1 MEYKSLA
8 RALSVLLAIVSLFM
22 ALCAIAGVL
31 LGEGMG
37 PVRSFGF
44 SVVAGLACAAFVR
57 FSGGGKMGL
66 SPRAGYLFVTLSW
79 VLAAA
84 IGATPFALSG
94 VIPSWQDAFFEAM
107 SGFTTTGATILSDVE
122 RLPASLLLWR
132 ATTHWLGGMGIVVL
146 TVAVFPLLGI
156 NGRALMEAESPGP
169 QIEKFT
175 PRLSQTASILWFL
188 YCGLTVVCVALLM
201 LGGMNAVD
209 AICHAFAAMGTGGYS
224 TKNLSVGAF
233 GSAYVDVVLT
243 VFMILAGSNFAIYW
257 KMLSGKFRVAVR
269 DAEWRVY
276 LAIIACSSLAIAIN
290 LLATGAYPSFAEA
303 LRYAAFQVATIIT
316 TTGFATA
323 DYLKWPFF
331 SQTVLFLLMFIG
343 GCAGSTAG
351 GIKVG
356 RALTMLKMGFSEMKY
371 LLNPRGV
378 YGIFVNGEY
387 MHKTVVYDIA
397 AMVFLYFV
405 TALASTLVVSVG
417 GYDIM
422 TCLTATLATLGNIG
436 PGFSLVGPAF
446 NYGFFP
452 GWIKIWLSFV
462 MLVGRLEIYTVLVLF
477 TRAFW
482 KR

>member
-22 ALCAIAGVL
+22 ALCAVAGFF
-31 LGEGMG
+31 LGEGFG
-37 PVRSFGF
+37 PVRSFGLSF
-44 SVVAGLACAAFVR
+44 GIGLACAAFFG
-57 FSGGGKMGL
+57 FSGGGKVGL

-79 VLAAA
+79 VFATVL
-84 IGATPFALSG
+84 GATPFVVSG
-94 VIPSWQDAFFEAM
+94 YIPSWPDALFETM
-107 SGFTTTGATILSDVE
+107 SGFTTTGATNLADIE
-122 RLPASLLLWR
+122 RLPQSLLLWR

-169 QIEKFT
+169 QVEKFT
-175 PRLSQTASILWFL
+175 PRLSQTASILWFM
-188 YCGLTVVCVALLM
+188 YCGLTVACVALLM
-201 LGGMNAVD
+201 FGGMGAVD
-209 AICHAFAAMGTGGYS
+209 AVCHAFAAMGTGGYS

-233 GSAYVDVVLT
+233 DSAYIDVVLT
-243 VFMILAGSNFAIYW
+243 AFMILAGSNFAIYW
-257 KMLSGKFRVAVR
+257 KMLSGKFRIAAR
-269 DAEWRVY
+269 DAEWRAY
-276 LAIIACSSLAIAIN
+276 LAVIAFASLAIAVN
-290 LLATGAYPSFAEA
+290 LLATGAYPSFAQA

-323 DYLKWPFF
+323 DYLQWPFF

-387 MHKTVVYDIA
+387 MRKTVVYDIA

-405 TALASTLVVSVG
+405 AALASTLVVSIG

-422 TCLTATLATLGNIG
+422 TCLSATLATLGNIG
-436 PGFSLVGPAF
+436 PGFSLVGPMF

-452 GWIKIWLSFV
+452 GWIKLWLTFV
-462 MLVGRLEIYTVLVLF
+462 MLVGRLEVYTVLVLF

>member
-22 ALCAIAGVL
+22 ALCALAGVL
-31 LGEGMG
+31 LGEGTE

-44 SVVAGLACAAFVR
+44 PVAVGIACIVFYRLSA
-57 FSGGGKMGL
+57 GGRMSL
-66 SPRAGYLFVTLSW
+66 SPRGGYLFVTLSW
-79 VLAAA
+79 VLSAALGA
-84 IGATPFALSG
+84 IPFVFSG
-94 VIPSWQDAFFEAM
+94 VIPSWHDAFFETM
-107 SGFTTTGATILSDVE
+107 SGFTTTGATILSDIE

-188 YCGLTVVCVALLM
+188 YCGLTAVCVALLM
-201 LGGMNAVD
+201 FGGMNVVD
-209 AICHAFAAMGTGGYS
+209 AVCHAFAAMATGGFS

-233 GSAYVDVVLT
+233 GSAYIDIVLT
-243 VFMILAGSNFAIYW
+243 VFMMLAGSNFAIYW
-257 KMLSGKFRVAVR
+257 KMLTGKFHVAVR

-276 LAIIACSSLAIAIN
+276 LAIVACASIAIALN
-290 LLATGAYPSFAEA
+290 LLVSGSYPTFFTA

-316 TTGFATA
+316 TTGSATA

-331 SQTVLFLLMFIG
+331 SQAVLFLLMFIG

-356 RALTMLKMGFSEMKY
+356 RALTLLKMGFSEMRY
-371 LLNPRGV
+371 LLNPKGV
-378 YGIFVNGEY
+378 YGIFVNGKY
-387 MHKTVVYDIA
+387 MHKNVVYDIA

-405 TALASTLVVSVG
+405 TALASTLVVSIG

-422 TCLTATLATLGNIG
+422 TCLSATLATLGNIG

>member
-1 MEYKSLA
+1 MEYKPLA

-22 ALCAIAGVL
+22 ALCAVAGVL
-31 LGEGMG
+31 LGEGVAAFL
-37 PVRSFGF
+37 PFVPSFG
-44 SVVAGLACAAFVR
+44 VGLACAVLIR
-57 FSGGGKMGL
+57 FSRGDKIGL

-79 VLAAA
+79 VFAAVL
-84 IGATPFALSG
+84 GATPFVVSG
-94 VIPSWQDAFFEAM
+94 YIPSWFDAVFEAM
-107 SGFTTTGATILSDVE
+107 SGFTTTGATILSDIE
-122 RLPASLLLWR
+122 RLPDSLLLWR

-169 QIEKFT
+169 QVEKFT

-188 YCGLTVVCVALLM
+188 YCGLTVICVVLLM
-201 LGGMNAVD
+201 FGGMGVVD
-209 AICHAFAAMGTGGYS
+209 AVCHAFAAMGTGGYS

-233 GSAYVDVVLT
+233 GSAYVEVVLT
-243 VFMILAGSNFAIYW
+243 AFMILAGSNFAIYW
-257 KMLSGKFRVAVR
+257 KMLSGKFRIAAR

-276 LAIIACSSLAIAIN
+276 LGIIACSSLAIALN
-290 LLATGAYPSFAEA
+290 LLASGTYASFGQA

-323 DYLKWPFF
+323 DYLRWPFF

-378 YGIFVNGEY
+378 YGIFVNGQY
-387 MHKTVVYDIA
+387 MHKNVVYDIA

-405 TALASTLVVSVG
+405 TALASTLVVSIG

-422 TCLTATLATLGNIG
+422 TCLSATLATLGNIG

-452 GWIKIWLSFV
+452 GWIKLWLTFV
-462 MLVGRLEIYTVLVLF
+462 MLVGRLEVYTVLVLF